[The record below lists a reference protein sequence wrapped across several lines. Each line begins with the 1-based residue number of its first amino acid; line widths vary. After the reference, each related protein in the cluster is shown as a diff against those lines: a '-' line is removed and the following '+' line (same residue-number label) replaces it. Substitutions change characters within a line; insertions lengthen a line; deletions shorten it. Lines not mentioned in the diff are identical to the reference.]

1 MDKRQK
7 EVQAELLNYE
17 EKITNRLKSNYRT
30 ALRDVKAKISKLEK
44 DPDFPEKNI
53 RHDRYQRMLEAQL
66 ETILHKL
73 GDQSAQDMTDYLES
87 VYTEAYLGCL
97 YGMHGDGVDLILKID
112 EGKIE
117 KCLNKD
123 TKDLKF
129 SARIYQNVDQ
139 LKDVVKEEI
148 SRGFSSG
155 QDYAT
160 ITRQIALRAGTSY
173 ARMCT
178 IARTEG
184 HRVTSE
190 SEMDCMNEAKSKGAD
205 VVKEWIST
213 LDGVTRETH
222 VELDGQIRE
231 LDEYFEIPSTG
242 AKAMYPGGFGIASE
256 DINCRCCMNQ
266 RARWNLQSEEY
277 RYSRAAGKVVS
288 IKSDVYKKWK
298 ETYNKIVDFAFDKD
312 DGISTE
318 KSADTLRRVL
328 QAIDRLPAQ
337 SKLKM
342 LDVKYEY
349 GGNSCYCN
357 IAKRTIRYADNVTEQ
372 EIFHEMGH
380 LLECDMFPADEV
392 MALKQKYFQD
402 VSIEDVSTR
411 VFWHSDGVTKKEVIL
426 VASDWLLEPYQGRV
440 YVEYEDEAIDDNGNL
455 RMDEMQEF
463 LSVPISYYFTESEKL
478 LKKDPEMYEFIKRYL
493 K

>member
-1 MDKRQK
+1 MDRRQK
-7 EVQAELLNYE
+7 EVQAELLNHE
-17 EKITNRLKSNYRT
+17 EKIINRLKSNYT
-30 ALRDVKAKISKLEK
+30 VALKDVRAKISRMEK
-44 DPDFPEKNI
+44 DPGFPGKNI
-53 RHDRYQRMLEAQL
+53 RHDKYQRMLEAQL

-73 GDQSAQDMTDYLES
+73 GDRSTQDMTAYLES

-139 LKDVVKEEI
+139 LKGVVKEEI

-155 QDYAT
+155 QDYAA
-160 ITRQIALRAGTSY
+160 IARQIALRAGTSY

-205 VVKEWIST
+205 VVKEWVST
-213 LDGVTRETH
+213 LDSVTRETH

-231 LDEYFEIPSTG
+231 LDEYFVIPSTG

-277 RYSRAAGKVVS
+277 RYSRAKGEVVS
-288 IKSDVYKKWK
+288 IKSDVYKEWK
-298 ETYNKIVDFAFDKD
+298 EHYNKIVDFIFEKD
-312 DGISTE
+312 DGISAE
-318 KSADTLRRVL
+318 KSADALQQVL
-328 QAIDRLPAQ
+328 QAIDRLPPQ

-342 LDVKYEY
+342 LDVRYEY
-349 GGNSCYCN
+349 GGNISYCN
-357 IAKRTIRYADNVTEQ
+357 VAKRTIRYADNVTER
-372 EIFHEMGH
+372 EIYHEMGH
-380 LLECDMFPADEV
+380 LLEGDMFPADEV
-392 MALKQKYFQD
+392 RSIKRKYFWD
-402 VSIEDVSTR
+402 VSIDDVSTKTA
-411 VFWHSDGVTKKEVIL
+411 WHSDGVTGEEII
-426 VASDWLLEPYQGRV
+426 VAKSNRLLNPYQGRV
-440 YVEYEDEAIDDNGNL
+440 YVKYEDEAIDDKGNL
-455 RMDEMQEF
+455 RIDEMHEF
-463 LSVPISYYFTESEKL
+463 LSVPISYYFTNPEKL
-478 LKKDPEMYEFIKRYL
+478 LKRDSEMYEFIERYL

>member
-1 MDKRQK
+1 MDRRQK
-7 EVQAELLNYE
+7 EVQAELLDHE
-17 EKITNRLKSNYRT
+17 EKIINQLRINYTAALK
-30 ALRDVKAKISKLEK
+30 DIKAKISRMEK
-44 DPDFPEKNI
+44 NPNFPGKNI
-53 RHDRYQRMLEAQL
+53 RHDKYQRMLEAQL

-73 GDQSAQDMTDYLES
+73 GDRSTQDMTAYLES
-87 VYTEAYLGCL
+87 VYTEAFLGCL

-117 KCLNKD
+117 KCLNKN

-129 SARIYQNVDQ
+129 SSRIYQNVDQ
-139 LKDVVKEEI
+139 LKGVVKEEI

-155 QDYAT
+155 KDYAT
-160 ITRQIALRAGTSY
+160 IAGQIAIRAGTSY

-213 LDGVTRETH
+213 LDSDTRQTH

-231 LDEYFEIPSTG
+231 LNEYFEIPSTG
-242 AKAMYPGGFGIASE
+242 AKAMYPGGFGIACE

-266 RARWNLQSEEY
+266 RARWNLQSGEY
-277 RYSRAAGKVVS
+277 RYSRAKGEVVS
-288 IKSDVYKKWK
+288 INSDVYREWKK
-298 ETYNKIVDFAFDKD
+298 TYNKIVDFAFEKD
-312 DGISTE
+312 DGISAE
-318 KSADTLRRVL
+318 MSADTLLMVL
-328 QAIDRLPAQ
+328 QAIDRLPPR

-349 GGNSCYCN
+349 GGNRCYCN
-357 IAKRTIRYADNVTEQ
+357 LARRTIRYADNVTIQ
-372 EIFHEMGH
+372 GIYHEMGH
-380 LLECDMFPADEV
+380 LLEGDMFPPDEV
-392 MALKQKYFQD
+392 LAFKQKYFQD
-402 VSIEDVSTR
+402 VSVYDVYTDKYTY
-411 VFWHSDGVTKKEVIL
+411 FDGVTEKEIVL
-426 VASDWLLEPYQGRV
+426 VKNTRLLELYQGRV
-440 YVEYEDEAIDDNGNL
+440 YVERSKSAFDDKGNL
-455 RMDEMQEF
+455 RMDELQEF
-463 LSVPISYYFTESEKL
+463 LSVPISYYFTEPEKL
-478 LKKDPEMYEFIKRYL
+478 MKRDPEMYEFIERYL